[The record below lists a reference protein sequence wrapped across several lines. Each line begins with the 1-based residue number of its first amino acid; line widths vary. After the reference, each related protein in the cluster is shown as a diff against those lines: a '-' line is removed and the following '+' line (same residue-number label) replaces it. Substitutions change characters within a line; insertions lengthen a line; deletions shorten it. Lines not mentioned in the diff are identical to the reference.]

1 VEIKKFVKHTHLYQ
15 VPTRESTSQP
25 RDERTALGTA
35 SSSSVACSACLVMLL
50 ALSLSV
56 CRERERHTHTH
67 THKPE
72 SKPSRRTGR
81 TCRRRFWK
89 LFLPET
95 QIVQVKRKK
104 IQRDTERETDGLKRE
119 IGCKKEE
126 RTRDLIVLTGSIDRE
141 FLEREREREG
151 AAKN

>member
-1 VEIKKFVKHTHLYQ
+1 VGKKSTAPEQVFCSQICEVGGVGDDSYPQEDLAKFGYIHVRVESKKFGKHTHLYQ

-56 CRERERHTHTH
+56 CRDTHTH

-81 TCRRRFWK
+81 TCSRRFWK

-95 QIVQVKRKK
+95 QIVQIKRKK
-104 IQRDTERETDGLKRE
+104 I
-119 IGCKKEE
+119 
-126 RTRDLIVLTGSIDRE
+126 
-141 FLEREREREG
+141 
-151 AAKN
+151 